1 MGAIQEFMM
10 TFSGSQ
16 SGSIYPPDSSA
27 SPLCRA
33 FITETLIPPKDD
45 EDTEES
51 NDKSDFRDFIS
62 NWLDKFRG
70 NKTEMDK
77 VELPGT
83 DTGPQISNVSA
94 ESDECAS
101 WVIPAELRVAAEHG
115 GVPCYFTCLP
125 KSLHKEECCVDTT
138 EMQ

>member
-1 MGAIQEFMM
+1 MQALLSQQAQYMQHAHHRHLPDAACQHHCGLPLQTKLPQQKLTITQDLLHMINTRENLLCLD
-10 TFSGSQ
+10 SGRM
-16 SGSIYPPDSSA
+16 
-27 SPLCRA
+27 LKCRA

-77 VELPGT
+77 VWLP
-83 DTGPQISNVSA
+83 V
-94 ESDECAS
+94 
-101 WVIPAELRVAAEHG
+101 
-115 GVPCYFTCLP
+115 
-125 KSLHKEECCVDTT
+125 
-138 EMQ
+138 M